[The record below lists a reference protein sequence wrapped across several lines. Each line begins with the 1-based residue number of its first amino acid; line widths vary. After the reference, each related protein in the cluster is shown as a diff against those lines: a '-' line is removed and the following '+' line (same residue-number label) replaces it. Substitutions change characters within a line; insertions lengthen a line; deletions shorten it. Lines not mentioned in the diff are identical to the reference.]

1 MWTEKWMQKKM
12 WLNAAKISIADIAP
26 MVDHIEW
33 GKIRKKRKKEARRCI
48 TRKQISAFTTKCTRM
63 KLEISQ
69 QRVDKE
75 YLWSRIA
82 LGNLFEKEPS
92 KDEVALLV
100 ERKGAIPKRRNRAW
114 ASAFPFHSSVLFT
127 SSFSKKYRT
136 SLAFAEEHLLEPHH
150 CSHVAANGIPWLK
163 WQLAGN

>member
-1 MWTEKWMQKKM
+1 
-12 WLNAAKISIADIAP
+12 
-26 MVDHIEW
+26 
-33 GKIRKKRKKEARRCI
+33 
-48 TRKQISAFTTKCTRM
+48 M

-100 ERKGAIPKRRNRAW
+100 ERKGAIPKRRNRA
-114 ASAFPFHSSVLFT
+114 
-127 SSFSKKYRT
+127 
-136 SLAFAEEHLLEPHH
+136 
-150 CSHVAANGIPWLK
+150 
-163 WQLAGN
+163 